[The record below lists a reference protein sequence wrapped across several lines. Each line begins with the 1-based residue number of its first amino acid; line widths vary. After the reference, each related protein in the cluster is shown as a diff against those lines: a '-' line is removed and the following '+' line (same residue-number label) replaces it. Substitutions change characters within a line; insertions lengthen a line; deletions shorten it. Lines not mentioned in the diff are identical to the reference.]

1 MIKILKRANQIL
13 ALLEKLTLKLV
24 RITILLMILKSVL
37 SGL

>member
-1 MIKILKRANQIL
+1 MIKILKKANQIL